1 MALPSLNVSMDEGTG
16 DNSNPKAEGKN
27 DAHDHTETEEEED
40 KVLEL
45 PSSSSTSSLTKT
57 LSQMTAAE
65 KREHSRRHSRIHS
78 RNLSVFFPQPG
89 SEAERE
95 ADQIQAANTFQKP
108 VVHLDTDVLSSS
120 SKLTPADSANSLSP
134 SPSKSR
140 KGHHRKHSVMHD
152 AEFVSQSNQPHF
164 HSHQENEEDHKHSVN
179 AYAQH
184 KRQSSSLLGQ
194 LLSTPVWNLLS
205 NTALPP
211 AHRPILIFGTFH
223 FVLGAIL
230 WMKGQS
236 GDSLAMTGLGY
247 LVVFDAFGVLN
258 SVASEWLIEQWR
270 REKASVHAHGH
281 SKKFAKPYGPHRIET
296 LLQFSQTIYL
306 LFAAIYVCKESV
318 EHALLEGH
326 EEEHHEQDEIGLH
339 LPQVTLLITTAACI
353 FSNMVLQNHVKLVAA
368 CGFSTAASEAT
379 SANRRRG
386 GHGRQASVLA
396 DPSVMA
402 GPFLQLFANPF
413 SVTVL
418 FFACTLTISAFAMP
432 DFQVAALD
440 KVLAGLESVAM
451 LYVAYPASKALGKIL
466 LQTAPKQHEVQNVQ
480 LMRTLRTI
488 EEHKLVTYVAPPHL
502 WQLTP
507 PTSAINQTQP
517 VSAVHFSANGLSS
530 SSSASSLL
538 LGQATNRTAKNAAL
552 IASVQIFLHDNAS
565 DADVLDITRWAWQ
578 LLAPA
583 VGAGAGLPVGESLR
597 GALRAGEVI
606 VQVCREKER
615 LKYREAHQN
624 DHQHEHDHSHDHH
637 TGHDHHHHH
646 HDQKHEHKHIH
657 GHSHTHETHDHDHKH
672 DSHKDNHHHH
682 NHASHQAHH
691 HNGHAQ
697 HDHSHHHHH

>member
-1 MALPSLNVSMDEGTG
+1 MALPSLNVSMDEGAER
-16 DNSNPKAEGKN
+16 SPKAEGKN
-27 DAHDHTETEEEED
+27 DARNLSNTETEEEED
-40 KVLEL
+40 QVLEL
-45 PSSSSTSSLTKT
+45 PSSSSTSSITKS

-65 KREHSRRHSRIHS
+65 RREHSRRHSRIHS

-108 VVHLDTDVLSSS
+108 EVHLDTNVSSS
-120 SKLTPADSANSLSP
+120 SSRLTSADSTKSLSP

-152 AEFVSQSNQPHF
+152 ADFAPQTNQPHL
-164 HSHQENEEDHKHSVN
+164 HSHHEHEEDHKHTAR
-179 AYAQH
+179 AYPQH
-184 KRQSSSLLGQ
+184 TRQHSSSLVGQ

-223 FVLGAIL
+223 FILGAVL

-281 SKKFAKPYGPHRIET
+281 NKKFVKPYGPHRIET

-326 EEEHHEQDEIGLH
+326 EEEHHEQDEVGLR
-339 LPQVTLLITTAACI
+339 LPQLTLLITTAACI
-353 FSNMVLQNHVKLVAA
+353 FSNVVLQNHVKLVAA
-368 CGFSTAASEAT
+368 CGFSTAASEAS
-379 SANRRRG
+379 SASRRRA
-386 GHGRQASVLA
+386 GHGRQVSVLA

-418 FFACTLTISAFAMP
+418 FFASTLTVSAFAMP
-432 DFQVAALD
+432 AFQVAALD

-517 VSAVHFSANGLSS
+517 AAAIQFSANGLSS

-606 VQVCREKER
+606 VQ
-615 LKYREAHQN
+615 
-624 DHQHEHDHSHDHH
+624 SH
-637 TGHDHHHHH
+637 
-646 HDQKHEHKHIH
+646 
-657 GHSHTHETHDHDHKH
+657 
-672 DSHKDNHHHH
+672 
-682 NHASHQAHH
+682 A
-691 HNGHAQ
+691 
-697 HDHSHHHHH
+697 